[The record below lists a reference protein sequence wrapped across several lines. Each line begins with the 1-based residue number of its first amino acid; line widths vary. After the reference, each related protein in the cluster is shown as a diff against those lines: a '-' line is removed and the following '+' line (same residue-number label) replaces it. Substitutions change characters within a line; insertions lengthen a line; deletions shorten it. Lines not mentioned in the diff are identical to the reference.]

1 MSAPIATP
9 TDLGVFLGITDID
22 TERAQMLL
30 DLAHDRLEMYVSPVP
45 PSAMG
50 LELAI
55 AGRAYTNV
63 SSARQAGIGSA
74 QVSFGAPN
82 ANFGIGGLY
91 VSKSEIRDLRRLS
104 GKTGA
109 FSIDLLAVDADG
121 DGFVDP
127 PVV

>member
-1 MSAPIATP
+1 MSDPYATP
-9 TDLGVFLGITDID
+9 TELGVFLGITDID
-22 TERAQMLL
+22 TDRAQMLL
-30 DLAHDRLEMYVSPVP
+30 QLAHDRLEMYVSPLP
-45 PSAMG
+45 ASAMG
-50 LELAI
+50 LELAV

-91 VSKSEIRDLRRLS
+91 VSKSEIRDLRRLG